1 MEKYTAILAYLL
13 LIFILYLDFFKEGVS
28 LFLPL
33 MILVALVIVSTV
45 LARNEKFA
53 WKISKSKFAFLSIV
67 EATILMLLTIA
78 FYWMGGRSQHGI
90 NPTGYAVW
98 IVYVISLFQ
107 AFKEMKKARKS
118 AQMH

>member
-13 LIFILYLDFFKEGVS
+13 FIFILYLDFFKEGVS

-33 MILVALVIVSTV
+33 VILGVIAIVNTL

-53 WKISKSKFAFLSIV
+53 WKISKSKSAFLSIV
-67 EATILMLLTIA
+67 ATTVLMLLTIA

-90 NPTGYAVW
+90 NPTSYAVW

-107 AFKEMKKARKS
+107 AFKEIKKAKKS
-118 AQMH
+118 AQTT